1 MRKNWI
7 RIAPD
12 ECFHIESFESTTVP
26 LPVELQNKENPAICI
41 LDYPF
46 EKPKTIKFTFS
57 NVNDIVIAVRAELKE
72 MYDASKRLPQCP
84 FLINQEF
91 GGDYGH
97 SFHALGD
104 LWIEV
109 IEYNKNTKELKL
121 FIGS

>member
-12 ECFHIESFESTTVP
+12 ECFHIESFESTAAQ
-26 LPVELQNKENPAICI
+26 LPDELQGKENPAICI

-46 EKPKTIKFTFS
+46 EKPYVIKFTFS
-57 NVNDIVIAVRAELKE
+57 NVNDIVNAVRTGLKE

-91 GGDYGH
+91 GGEYGD

-104 LWIEV
+104 LWIEI
-109 IEYNKNTKELKL
+109 IEYNPKTIELKL